1 MKKKSVD
8 TSPFDVYLESLND
21 ENLEQIIHFFSEVKS
36 HLLVSNDIQNK
47 IIEDFQNAV
56 LYFSSIGLSIPE
68 SIKRLNAYKLG
79 GFYTRP
85 ARLWY
90 PLDNSAKIY
99 PISMN
104 HGQMAVFR
112 LSAYLKDEVIPE
124 ILQMALTFTIKRFPS
139 FATTVK
145 KGFFWHYLDTTK
157 IRFNIEKDNGLPCQ
171 PINIASNSSK
181 TFRVLYYDKRISVEF
196 FHILTDG
203 TGGMVFLKTLLHTY
217 LDLLGVKSKIDS
229 SMFSINEVST
239 PENTSNA
246 FLNVPNSEK
255 SSGFMD
261 SQALQMSGSI
271 SRHKPHQVLHFTLD
285 ASKLKSVA
293 KSYDSTITTYLL
305 SQMFLAMFYATDE
318 ETGEFSIQVPVNMRK
333 FFPTS
338 TVRNFAMYC
347 GVRLPIRD
355 VTTIEKMVPNITKQ
369 LADKANLESMR
380 EMMTSSAKMVKSLR
394 FIPMFIKQPIARIV
408 YGFLGDKIF
417 SNTLSNLGVINM
429 PESLLPHIEK
439 FDFSLGPT
447 ITNRVACAAVTFNNK
462 TVFSITK
469 ITNDPSFEERLLH
482 NLKSDGLDV
491 EVEGNYEH

>member
-1 MKKKSVD
+1 MKKKVVEI
-8 TSPFDVYLESLND
+8 SPFDIYLESLND
-21 ENLEQIIHFFSEVKS
+21 ENLDQIIHFFSDVKT

-47 IIEDFQNAV
+47 LIEDFQNAI
-56 LYFSSIGLSIPE
+56 LYYNQVGLTVKE
-68 SIKRLNAYKLG
+68 SIERLNAYKLG

-104 HGQMAVFR
+104 HGQMSVFR
-112 LSAYLKDEVIPE
+112 LSAILKKEIVPE

-157 IRFNIEKDNGLPCQ
+157 IRFNIEEDNGLPCQ

-181 TFRVLYYDKRISVEF
+181 TFRVMYYDKRISVEF

-203 TGGMVFLKTLLHTY
+203 TGGMVFLKTLIHTY
-217 LDLLGVKSKIDS
+217 LDLLGVTSEIDS
-229 SMFSINEVST
+229 NMFDINEVST

-246 FLNVPNSEK
+246 FQNVPKSEN

-261 SQALQMSGSI
+261 SPALQMSGAI
-271 SRHKPHQVLHFTLD
+271 SRHKPHQVLHFTMD
-285 ASKLKSVA
+285 ASKLKSVS
-293 KSYDSTITTYLL
+293 KSYNSTITTYLL

-318 ETGEFSIQVPVNMRK
+318 ETGDLSIQVPVNMRK

-347 GVRLPIRD
+347 GVRLQITD
-355 VTTIEKMVPNITKQ
+355 VTTIESMVPTITKQ
-369 LADKANLESMR
+369 LADKANQESMS
-380 EMMTSSAKMVKSLR
+380 EMMTSSATMVKSLR
-394 FIPMFIKQPIARIV
+394 FIPMFIKQPIARII

-417 SNTLSNLGVINM
+417 SNTLSNLGVVQM
-429 PESLLPHIEK
+429 PEPLVSHIEK

-447 ITNRVACAAVTFNNK
+447 ITNRAACAAVTYNNK

-482 NLKSDGLDV
+482 NLKKDGIDV